1 MQYLYDNVKF
11 SPSKTL
17 PDQSHTPQNVTRRC
31 EKNNLPLR
39 FFFLTCS
46 NVTCCMLNI
55 LGTITALP
63 FAGRAFLYGGQGRQL
78 TETTPP
84 GAPFIASAYLAP
96 HTHNPPVSVSVGP
109 RFPRPRPSPLLTLG
123 SARPQLLSVITLM
136 SLAGGACADMSPL
149 PIDIDQAGIW
159 LCTLGAEHAAPI
171 WEHIVATNE
180 ENVPHTFAAPFFFPL
195 LVGRFAAC
203 PSDHVPWQN
212 KIFVHAGCLEKG
224 GVGDLH
230 VFDLTTKSWQR
241 WLLCTL
247 NGTLVTFWR
256 LGLFLCLH
264 ILAAAHTTTSGRY
277 CWRRAWHV

>member
-1 MQYLYDNVKF
+1 
-11 SPSKTL
+11 
-17 PDQSHTPQNVTRRC
+17 
-31 EKNNLPLR
+31 
-39 FFFLTCS
+39 
-46 NVTCCMLNI
+46 
-55 LGTITALP
+55 
-63 FAGRAFLYGGQGRQL
+63 
-78 TETTPP
+78 
-84 GAPFIASAYLAP
+84 
-96 HTHNPPVSVSVGP
+96 
-109 RFPRPRPSPLLTLG
+109 
-123 SARPQLLSVITLM
+123 
-136 SLAGGACADMSPL
+136 MSPL

-180 ENVPHTFAAPFFFPL
+180 ENVPHTFAEPFFFPL
-195 LVGRFAAC
+195 LVGHFAAC

-264 ILAAAHTTTSGRY
+264 I
-277 CWRRAWHV
+277 